1 MKVKASVSFLA
12 PEAGGH
18 SKPILPGVRPQF
30 KVGDLFTSSIVMPIA
45 AVEVFERNVPYRVM
59 IELPFGARYPAQ
71 IRAGM
76 TVQLNDGSRIIG
88 TGSVEEV
95 VEP

>member
-1 MKVKASVSFLA
+1 MRVRANVSFLGPA
-12 PEAGGH
+12 AGGH
-18 SKPILPGVRPQF
+18 SKPILPGVRAQF
-30 KVGDLFTSSIVMPIA
+30 KVGALFTSSIVMPVA
-45 AVEVFERNVPYRVM
+45 AVGEFERDVPYPVL
-59 IELPFGARYPAQ
+59 IELPFGDRYPAQ

-76 TVQLNDGSRIIG
+76 TVQLNDGDRIIG